1 MPEAVIVDTIRTPIG
16 RAFKGSLAQLRPD
29 ELGAFVIDELLE
41 RNQEVQPSDVEDVF
55 CGCGMPQ
62 GLQAF
67 NIARIMVLLSKK
79 LPETVNG
86 VTMSRYC
93 ASSLDSIRHAANAVR
108 AGRAPILDPGAS
120 RTGWVRAVLGPLE
133 NAGEDQLSED
143 SGSSRAL

>member
-41 RNQEVQPSDVEDVF
+41 RNPEVQPSSVEDVF

-67 NIARIMVLLSKK
+67 NIARRNLLLSIK
-79 LPETVNG
+79 LQVPVIV
-86 VTMSRYC
+86 VTMTRY
-93 ASSLDSIRHAANAVR
+93 
-108 AGRAPILDPGAS
+108 
-120 RTGWVRAVLGPLE
+120 
-133 NAGEDQLSED
+133 
-143 SGSSRAL
+143 